1 MLLHGSSFETG
12 DSFSACCVATPYI
25 LTLES
30 SIVSTTLF
38 EKCSRH
44 KLPEVVTGVCC
55 LREWTRRLR
64 IWLCVDHRDLNED
77 ERIAFPA

>member
-12 DSFSACCVATPYI
+12 DSFSACCVAAAYI

-30 SIVSTTLF
+30 SAEDTTF
-38 EKCSRH
+38 FKKCSRH
-44 KLPEVVTGVCC
+44 KLSDVVTGVCC

-64 IWLCVDHRDLNED
+64 ILLCVDHRDLNKN
-77 ERIAFPA
+77 ERVTFPA